1 LENPKQQHFN
11 LELSGGDSLYV
22 PSDPNAVNVL
32 GQVYNPLS
40 IIFQPWQDVGFYL
53 DGVGGPTSDAEEGEI
68 YLVKMDGTVTSR
80 KQSTGFLFFD
90 TFKSTPVDSGD
101 TIIVPQ
107 RFEKIAWMR
116 EIKDIATILGQIAL
130 TAGVLIAAGL

>member
-1 LENPKQQHFN
+1 M
-11 LELSGGDSLYV
+11 SLDIK
-22 PSDPNAVNVL
+22 P
-32 GQVYNPLS
+32 
-40 IIFQPWQDVGFYL
+40 
-53 DGVGGPTSDAEEGEI
+53 
-68 YLVKMDGTVTSR
+68 
-80 KQSTGFLFFD
+80 
-90 TFKSTPVDSGD
+90 GD